1 MARNERKGNI
11 MAVESRPCGVA
22 LGCCESMAVAVNNS
36 DTLTH
41 LLSFRFFAFGEG
53 SGTEQV

>member
-1 MARNERKGNI
+1 